1 MLNQPAEYFLRLHAE
16 DQSRL
21 LAKAEHRR
29 NAARRRAGTADPLP
43 GRPAPA
49 GILRRVRLISALWLP
64 ARPGAVPQT
73 TCP

>member
-16 DQSRL
+16 DRSRF

-29 NAARRRAGTADPLP
+29 NAARRRAGTSDPLP

-49 GILRRVRLISALWLP
+49 GIRVRLISALWLP
-64 ARPGAVPQT
+64 ARPGAVPQASR
-73 TCP
+73 P